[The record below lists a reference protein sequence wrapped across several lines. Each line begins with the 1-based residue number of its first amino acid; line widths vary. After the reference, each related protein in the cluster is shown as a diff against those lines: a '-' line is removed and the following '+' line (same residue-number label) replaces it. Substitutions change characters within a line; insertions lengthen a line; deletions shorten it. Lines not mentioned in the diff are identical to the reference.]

1 MITTKDN
8 ARTRLLDARK
18 AMPAEAREAADEATW
33 NALRRLLDTTLPEG
47 ATVAAYRPFGAEPGA
62 RLIPELPE
70 RLAERY
76 RVLLPVTLPDNDLD
90 WTELGSELRE
100 AGAALHSWRGMAL
113 TGPRG
118 SEAVAPARGVASIEG
133 AEAVIVPGLAVSEYG
148 IRLGRGGGCYDRALA
163 RLDRSVPVVALLRD
177 GEFGVAVPAE
187 RHDRPVTGVITP
199 SGGHVALGRPGASGI
214 GPRQRPAAP

>member
-1 MITTKDN
+1 MITAKDD
-8 ARTRLLDARK
+8 ARARLLRARK
-18 AMPAEAREAADEATW
+18 AMPPEEREAADQATW
-33 NALRRLLDTTLPEG
+33 NVLRDLLDAVLTEG

-62 RLIPELPE
+62 RLAPELPE

-90 WTELGSELRE
+90 WTELGIETHG
-100 AGAALHSWRGMAL
+100 AGAAHRSRRGMAL

-118 SEAVAPARGVASIEG
+118 AEAVAPTHGVTSIER
-133 AEAVIVPGLAVSEYG
+133 AEAVVVPGLAVSHSG

-177 GEFGVAVPAE
+177 GEFGLAVPTE
-187 RHDRPVTGVITP
+187 VHDRPVTGVITP
-199 SGGHVALGRPGASGI
+199 SGGH
-214 GPRQRPAAP
+214 AAVG